1 MIIENILIV
10 DLKNK
15 EANQFDFKDQA
26 NLIISKNNIQG
37 KSSLLKSIYFTLG
50 LDIKTFP
57 KGWNT
62 DDMMFRISVKNDN
75 KKHKIIRFRDSYK
88 VDDSDFMQGYA
99 YSLKLQE
106 ILGINMLLKNWRT
119 KELSLGYS
127 SALILPYYIDQDNS
141 WQGIPYKSVTNG
153 VNHYDA
159 VPTSIFEYIFGLS
172 DEDIQEL
179 ELQKKL
185 ENNKKTELTNQID
198 VLGEYKKEE
207 QEKLTKVS
215 NINPIDTESV
225 ESQIQ
230 YFLDLLNR
238 YNKNIQSYKTHLIK
252 RKTELNNIEQD
263 LEELKNLLKITRK
276 DYKDINTICTH
287 CNSELT
293 VEQSLTRLNL
303 NHNILEIQEA
313 ILLYEKDRD
322 KAIKKID
329 EYRKKKNDVDDEV
342 KLIKTEISNSKAL
355 LEIHEYI
362 DASAKEKTISNL
374 EQNIHKKILGRDS
387 IDQVINGINAKI
399 RSLKKDKKELSTN
412 LKNDYNTLIAEISKE
427 LSNVTI
433 DELDF
438 LKFKNISG
446 SGMNSN
452 KLFLSYYLIYFNL
465 LDKHGRYS
473 FPFGMDSF
481 IKNEASSDNEVEMF
495 EVFEKYLLE
504 LDHQSFFSILNENLK
519 YLKSDNDYHLIKLDK
534 RVLNS
539 KFYDENL
546 DVIETL
552 LK

>member
-495 EVFEKYLLE
+495 EMFEKYLLE